1 MMLIST
7 PEALM
12 SIVNDMHLEHDLTFF
27 EAKILLGYFE
37 GSDYSLLYDKKNKEK
52 CFVIHDN
59 QDTNEESGTKGSWR
73 YVIAECTD
81 LCYGILDD
89 ARKDNNSTKDYIDIL
104 ERDEYILGRLYCDFE
119 E

>member
-37 GSDYSLLYDKKNKEK
+37 GSDYSLLYNKKEK

-59 QDTNEESGTKGSWR
+59 QDKDEESGVKGSWR
-73 YVIAECTD
+73 YIISECVS
-81 LCYGILDD
+81 LCYEILCD
-89 ARKDNNSTKDYIDIL
+89 ARDDDNSTKDYIDIL
-104 ERDEYILGRLYCDFE
+104 ERDEYILDRLYLDYE